1 MREAVIMAD
10 SENPKKQP
18 VRTGAGHRKRLREK
32 FIESGLSGFH
42 DYEIV
47 ELLLS
52 LGTPRRD
59 CKPQAKEAIR
69 RFKTLRGV
77 LSASLQQLQQIDGIG
92 PHSAFGIKLVQEVA
106 GEYLREGIIDRPVY
120 QSSTE
125 VFKYLYHSM
134 RDLKKEVFKII
145 YLDSQNHIIETQDL
159 FQGTLNSSFV
169 PPREVM
175 ESALEKNAAAVIFA
189 HNHPSGSCEPSQS
202 DKQLTRDLVY
212 AGSIMQLR
220 VLDHLIIG
228 DNKFYS
234 FASEGLIEEYELDFL
249 NLKMRGTAEAK
260 RRRYR
265 ARNTPEPQLVHEDV
279 QHEHPD
285 EEP

>member
-1 MREAVIMAD
+1 MMAD
-10 SENPKKQP
+10 REIPEKQP
-18 VRTGAGHRKRLREK
+18 DKAATGHRKRLRER
-32 FIESGLSGFH
+32 FIDGGLVGFH

-59 CKPQAKEAIR
+59 CKPQAKEAIK

-77 LSASLQQLQQIDGIG
+77 LSASQQELQQIEGIG
-92 PHSAFGIKLVQEVA
+92 SHSAFGIKLVQEVA
-106 GEYLREGIIDRPVY
+106 GKFLREGIIDRPVY
-120 QSSTE
+120 QSSRE
-125 VFKYLYHSM
+125 VFDYLYHSM
-134 RDLKKEVFKII
+134 RDLKKEVFKVI
-145 YLDSQNHIIETQDL
+145 YLNTQNHIIETQDI

-175 ESALEKNAAAVIFA
+175 ESAIEKNAAAVIFA
-189 HNHPSGSCEPSQS
+189 HNHPSGICEPSQN

-228 DNKFYS
+228 ENQYFS

-260 RRRYR
+260 RKRYR
-265 ARNTPEPQLVHEDV
+265 ARNSPEPQMVHEDV
-279 QHEHPD
+279 QQEHQD
-285 EEP
+285 GEP